1 MSEMGEHELILRL
14 QKADQE
20 AFIALY
26 DRYHVL
32 IYQWT
37 IKLVK
42 VPQLAEDLVQDVFL
56 KIWSIREQVNPKQSF
71 PAFLYRISR
80 NMAFN
85 MLKKIASEEKLQA
98 EVMKELSN
106 NSETAE
112 NKLLWQ
118 QYEALLNTAVEQLPK
133 QRQKVFRLCR
143 TEGKT
148 YDEVALELGISRNTV
163 KEHMVFAVKNI
174 KDYFYRYGDVSF
186 LFVIIFSRHSS

>member
-1 MSEMGEHELILRL
+1 MNDTGEHDLVLRL
-14 QKADQE
+14 QKADKE

-56 KIWSIREQVNPKQSF
+56 KIWQIREQVNPGHSF

-80 NMAFN
+80 NMALN
-85 MLKKIASEEKLQA
+85 TLKKIASEEKLQA
-98 EVMKELSN
+98 QVMAELSN
-106 NSETAE
+106 NCESAE
-112 NKLLWQ
+112 NKILWQ
-118 QYEALLNTAVEQLPK
+118 QYEALLHNAVEQLPR

-143 TEGKT
+143 TEGKS
-148 YDEVALELGISRNTV
+148 YDEVANELGISRNTV
-163 KEHMVFAVKNI
+163 KEHMVIAVKNI
-174 KDYFYRYGDVSF
+174 KEHFYRYGDVSF
-186 LFVIIFSRHSS
+186 LFIIIFSRHS

>member
-1 MSEMGEHELILRL
+1 MNETGEDELVLRL
-14 QKADQE
+14 QKADKE

-56 KIWSIREQVNPKQSF
+56 KIWQIRERVDPKQSF

-98 EVMKELSN
+98 QVMAELSSN
-106 NSETAE
+106 CESAE
-112 NKLLWQ
+112 NKILWH
-118 QYEALLNTAVEQLPK
+118 QYEELLHNAVEQLPK

-143 TEGKT
+143 TEGKS
-148 YDEVALELGISRNTV
+148 YEEVAQELGISRNTV

-174 KDYFYRYGDVSF
+174 KEYFYRCGDVSF
-186 LFVIIFSRHSS
+186 LFVVIFSTQAA